1 LKWTNPGRRSTNLT
15 DADLNQFFLAKL
27 APLQATVYPSISAKT
42 DADRTSYFDDVFQ
55 PEPIVRQDDMITSL
69 IAIWDELGLDALV
82 ALEPQLRKMAKELRA
97 PEVENKTVSDFV
109 YAMY

>member
-1 LKWTNPGRRSTNLT
+1 MT

-42 DADRTSYFDDVFQ
+42 DADRASYFDDVFE
-55 PEPIVRQDDMITSL
+55 PEPIVKQDDMITSL
-69 IAIWDELGLDALV
+69 IDIWDGLGLDALV
-82 ALEPQLRKMAKELRA
+82 ALEPQLRKMATELRA